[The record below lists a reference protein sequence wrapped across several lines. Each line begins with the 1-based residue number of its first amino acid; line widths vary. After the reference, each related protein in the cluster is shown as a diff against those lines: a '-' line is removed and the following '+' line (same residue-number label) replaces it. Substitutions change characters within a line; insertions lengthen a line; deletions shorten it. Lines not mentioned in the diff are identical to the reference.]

1 MQKMFFSS
9 RQMLLEVTAVNVVNG
24 VVNDVVVAFYMQ
36 ISGQT

>member
-1 MQKMFFSS
+1 MFLSS

-36 ISGQT
+36 NSGQT